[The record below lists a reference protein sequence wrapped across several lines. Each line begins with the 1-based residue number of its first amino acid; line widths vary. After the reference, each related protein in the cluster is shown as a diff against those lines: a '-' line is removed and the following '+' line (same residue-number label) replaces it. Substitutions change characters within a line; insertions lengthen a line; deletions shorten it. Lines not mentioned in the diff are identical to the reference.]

1 MHHGRTSLVIPYMLK
16 TSLSKAQRTR
26 LFIVE
31 SMAEIFN
38 KKGYAGTSMADV
50 ESITGLSR
58 GTIYHHFD
66 NKESIALAVFD
77 YNFDRL
83 CRLVDEQVELSK
95 SFYEKLVVY
104 AKVYQLIATDGAV
117 SGGSPILNTAS
128 EADDT
133 NILLKDR
140 AIKAI
145 KRNEFQ
151 ISKIIEMGIRTGE
164 FRKNTDAQKI
174 AISILST
181 LEGGLMIARATNDTE
196 RMQCITTSVEA
207 LVQSIIN

>member
-1 MHHGRTSLVIPYMLK
+1 MLK
-16 TSLSKAQRTR
+16 KSLSKAQRTR

-50 ESITGLSR
+50 ESITRLSR

-83 CRLVDEQVELSK
+83 CRLVDEQVELST

-133 NILLKDR
+133 NILLRDK

-181 LEGGLMIARATNDTE
+181 LEGGLMIARATNDAE

>member
-1 MHHGRTSLVIPYMLK
+1 MLK
-16 TSLSKAQRTR
+16 KSLSKAQRTR

-83 CRLVDEQVELSK
+83 CRLVDEQVELST

-133 NILLKDR
+133 NILLRDK

-174 AISILST
+174 AVSILST
-181 LEGGLMIARATNDTE
+181 LEGGLMIARATNDAE

>member
-1 MHHGRTSLVIPYMLK
+1 MLK